1 MPVSPE
7 ECAHELMEVVPLAM
21 RAIRATVRSHREHDL
36 SVPQQRTLSY
46 LRNHEGASLSHLAE
60 HIGLGLPSMSK
71 LVDGL
76 VTRGL
81 VARHEDRADRRR
93 LALSLTPEGRIVL
106 NLSRAAAEA
115 ELARTLAMLPE
126 AERGTVAEAMG
137 LLRGL
142 FAAAC

>member
-1 MPVSPE
+1 MPVSAE

-21 RAIRATVRSHREHDL
+21 RTIRATVRSHREHSL

-46 LRNHEGASLSHLAE
+46 LRNHDGASLSDLAE

-81 VARHEDRADRRR
+81 VARREDRADRRR
-93 LALSLTPEGRIVL
+93 LALSLTGEGHIVL
-106 NLSRAAAEA
+106 DLSRAAAEA
-115 ELARTLAMLPE
+115 ELARTLALLSE
-126 AERGTVAEAMG
+126 AERGTVTEAMG